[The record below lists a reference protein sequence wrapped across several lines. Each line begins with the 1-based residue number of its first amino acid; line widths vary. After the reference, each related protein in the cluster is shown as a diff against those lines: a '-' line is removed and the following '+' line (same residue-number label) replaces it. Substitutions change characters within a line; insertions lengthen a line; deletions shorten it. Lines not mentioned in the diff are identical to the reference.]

1 MSYFPQIDCFPQ
13 ALSPLPK
20 RPLRET
26 VTSHGRDLRIQ
37 NTKDTQA
44 NPASPPSKR
53 KHHHEAVAPQ
63 TSLEPPRKRT
73 RVSLAEGNEN
83 FELDQASASIEVQ
96 SERVRYWSE
105 HTTWPPENK
114 KSPMQS
120 FRNNYVSGALATRRL
135 SPIGRKRSSGSLA
148 ADTVSSGD
156 QKTLAEKNPYKDGQA
171 KIELKE
177 FGSFMN
183 DHAEGITAESR
194 TLCQKL
200 LTSAQKLP
208 EDTLFSDELFPQV
221 CEMVKGKKEA
231 TVVRYILPHLVPSP
245 KIRALRGASHLKIL
259 NETIDESWINA
270 KRCCNRR
277 PQPDYGIGIDR
288 EAFSPEQ
295 IQKLQPFIGTQLDE
309 ESLFTAT
316 YDTCFPF
323 LTTEVKCGAAALD
336 VADLQNAVSQTI
348 ALRGLVTLF
357 RIVHREQELHR
368 KVLGFSISH
377 DNEAVRIYGHYPFIN
392 GESTTYHRCRI
403 SIFDISPTIEGD
415 KRWKT
420 RIFVQNV
427 QDLWAGEHFKT
438 ICSAVDA
445 LQLEAESSQ
454 QSALSSQL
462 EHDTQGS
469 ARSGLSQQLE
479 SSEIAEELQAG
490 DTPITPD
497 ASTHTGERKKKKT
510 GGTRRAAKT

>member
-1 MSYFPQIDCFPQ
+1 MCFPQ

-26 VTSHGRDLRIQ
+26 VNPNGRDLRIQ

-44 NPASPPSKR
+44 NPTSPPSKR

-105 HTTWPPENK
+105 HTTWPPESK
-114 KSPMQS
+114 ESATQS
-120 FRNNYVSGALATRRL
+120 FRDNYVSGALATRRS

-148 ADTVSSGD
+148 ADTVSSSD
-156 QKTLAEKNPYKDGQA
+156 QKTLSEKNPYRDGQA

-177 FGSFMN
+177 FGSFLN
-183 DHAEGITAESR
+183 DHEEGITTESR

-200 LTSAQKLP
+200 LNSAQNLP
-208 EDTLFSDELFPQV
+208 EDTLFSDELFPRV

-231 TVVRYILPHLVPSP
+231 TVVSYILPQLVPSP

-309 ESLFTAT
+309 ESQFTAT

-357 RIVHREQELHR
+357 RLVHREQELHR

-392 GESTTYHRCRI
+392 GNSTTYHRCRI

-420 RIFVQNV
+420 RIFVQNI
-427 QDLWAGEHFKT
+427 QDLWAGEHFKM

-462 EHDTQGS
+462 EHSTQNP

-479 SSEIAEELQAG
+479 GSEIAEGLQTG

-497 ASTHTGERKKKKT
+497 ASTHTEGRKKNKT
-510 GGTRRAAKT
+510 GGTRRAAKP

>member
-1 MSYFPQIDCFPQ
+1 MCFPQ
-13 ALSPLPK
+13 ALSSFPK

-26 VTSHGRDLRIQ
+26 VIPHGRDLRIQ
-37 NTKDTQA
+37 KTKDSQA
-44 NPASPPSKR
+44 NPTSPSSKR
-53 KHHHEAVAPQ
+53 KHHHEAGAPQ

-73 RVSLAEGNEN
+73 RVSLAGEKEN
-83 FELDQASASIEVQ
+83 LERDQASTSIEVQ
-96 SERVRYWSE
+96 SERVLYWSE
-105 HTTWPPENK
+105 YGTWPPESK
-114 KSPMQS
+114 ERRVQS
-120 FRNNYVSGALATRRL
+120 FRDNYVSGALATRRS
-135 SPIGRKRSSGSLA
+135 SPIGRKRSSGSLVA
-148 ADTVSSGD
+148 ETVSSGD
-156 QKTLAEKNPYKDGQA
+156 QKTLSEKNPYRDGQVR
-171 KIELKE
+171 IDLKE

-183 DHAEGITAESR
+183 DHAEGITTESR

-200 LTSAQKLP
+200 LNSAQKLP
-208 EDTLFSDELFPQV
+208 EGTLFSDELFPQV
-221 CEMVKGKKEA
+221 CEIVKGKKEA
-231 TVVRYILPHLVPSP
+231 TVVRYILPELVPSP

-259 NETIDESWINA
+259 NETVGESWINA

-288 EAFSPEQ
+288 EAFSLEQ
-295 IQKLQPFIGTQLDE
+295 IQKLQPYIGAQLDE
-309 ESLFTAT
+309 ESQFTAT

-336 VADLQNAVSQTI
+336 VADLQNAVSQTL

-357 RIVHREQELHR
+357 RLVHREQELHR

-377 DNEAVRIYGHYPFIN
+377 DNEMVRIYGHYPFIN
-392 GESTTYHRCRI
+392 GKSTTYHRCRI
-403 SIFDISPTIEGD
+403 SLFDILPTIEGD
-415 KRWKT
+415 NRWKT
-420 RIFVQNV
+420 PTFVQNV

-454 QSALSSQL
+454 QCALSSQL

-469 ARSGLSQQLE
+469 APSGLSQQLD
-479 SSEIAEELQAG
+479 STEIAEELHTG

-497 ASTHTGERKKKKT
+497 ASTHTGGRKKNKT
-510 GGTRRAAKT
+510 GGIRKAAKS